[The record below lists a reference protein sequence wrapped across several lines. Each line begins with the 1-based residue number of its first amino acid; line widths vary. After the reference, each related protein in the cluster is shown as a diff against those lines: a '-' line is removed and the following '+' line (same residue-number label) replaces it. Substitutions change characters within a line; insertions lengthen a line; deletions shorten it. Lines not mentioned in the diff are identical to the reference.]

1 MLTLAGFQDRLDR
14 FVQSKKLNVPLEVSK
29 FIKEQSTDYEVHT
42 ILLSEYKNT
51 FAKIFQDMSF
61 DMITVHT
68 VEDLM
73 YEAVLRIL
81 IDKVEEVKSAEYYIN
96 WKADL
101 FKFFVFNGKTN
112 D

>member
-29 FIKEQSTDYEVHT
+29 FIEEQSKDYEVHT
-42 ILLSEYKNT
+42 ILLSEYENT